1 MKLEWGYLVGM
12 ALQTVVEPRKI
23 AREVQAIS
31 LPRTTLWEVLILL
44 LVGATFLAVI
54 DGIILP
60 VDPAMVIS
68 PLQVDP
74 LMMGVAQGSTTIFL
88 VFAIYWVGRAVGGIG
103 SFDQALLTVIW
114 AQFVGLILQLGV
126 VFFDVFAPGFSV
138 LLAILTVVMNF
149 WILSHF
155 IAEMHGFRS
164 AAMVFAGILVTSVL
178 AIFGVSIV
186 IGIIGLFIPI
196 GTGA

>member
-31 LPRTTLWEVLILL
+31 LPRTTLWEILILL

-54 DGIILP
+54 EGIIQP
-60 VDPAMVIS
+60 IDPAM
-68 PLQVDP
+68 
-74 LMMGVAQGSTTIFL
+74 
-88 VFAIYWVGRAVGGIG
+88 AIR
-103 SFDQALLTVIW
+103 
-114 AQFVGLILQLGV
+114 LILQLGV

>member
-88 VFAIYWVGRAVGGIG
+88 VFAIYWVGRAVGGTG